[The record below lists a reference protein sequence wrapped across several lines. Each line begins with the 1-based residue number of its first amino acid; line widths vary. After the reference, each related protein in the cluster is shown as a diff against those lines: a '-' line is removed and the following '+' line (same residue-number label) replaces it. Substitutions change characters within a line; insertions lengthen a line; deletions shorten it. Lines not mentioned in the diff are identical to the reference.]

1 MKKRTILLIVAGVLV
16 LLGVLAF
23 IFGPYIYRDLIVGE
37 AVDTP
42 TVTTSSQTEV
52 NPDEVVT
59 ADSIAGTWSVGAD
72 SYAGYRVNEV
82 LRGVDVTVV
91 GRTSDVAGTITVANS
106 ELTAAKITVDVKTIA
121 TSESSRDSY
130 FRANVIESNKFPTA
144 VLTLTEPISIPASA
158 YESKK
163 INADVKAT
171 INLHGVTKQV
181 TILVEV
187 AYVNGKIQVAS
198 SVPTSWSDYGITT
211 PSLGF
216 AEVEDNGF
224 IEFLVNFEK
233 L

>member
-59 ADSIAGTWSVGAD
+59 ADSIAGTWSVGMD

-106 ELTAAKITVDVKTIA
+106 ELTAAKITVDAKTIT

-144 VLTLTEPISIPASA
+144 VLTLTEPISIPATA

-187 AYVNGKIQVAS
+187 AYVNGKLQVAS
-198 SVPTSWSDYGITT
+198 SVPTSWSDYGMTT

-216 AEVEDNGF
+216 VEVEDSGF

-233 L
+233 Q